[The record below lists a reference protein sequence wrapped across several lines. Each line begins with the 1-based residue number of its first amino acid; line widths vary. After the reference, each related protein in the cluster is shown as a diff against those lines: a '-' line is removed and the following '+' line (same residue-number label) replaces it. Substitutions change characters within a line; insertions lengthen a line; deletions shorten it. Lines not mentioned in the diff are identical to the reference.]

1 MKSEIRNNYQS
12 PNTTPTNSVYGA
24 MQDGYV
30 ERFDQKISPRP
41 SLPVYDRKRITKEG
55 DNNFPLWQRRNKGD
69 FVNCRSSPK
78 FKCSKLVLNFDHS
91 IFEFVSDFDIR
102 ISDLAN
108 LNKKESVS

>member
-1 MKSEIRNNYQS
+1 MKILSTKSGRSIPKGSIRNNFQ
-12 PNTTPTNSVYGA
+12 N
-24 MQDGYV
+24 
-30 ERFDQKISPRP
+30 
-41 SLPVYDRKRITKEG
+41 
-55 DNNFPLWQRRNKGD
+55 
-69 FVNCRSSPK
+69 PK